1 MTDRPYQNRHWTSE
15 DGLTLHFRD
24 YTGVEAAQDRPPV
37 LCLHGLTRNAR
48 DFSHLAERLA
58 PEWRV
63 LVPEMRGRGD
73 SNYAPDPQTYAV
85 PQYVADLTALLEQEK
100 IDRYVAIATSMG
112 GIMTMAQAAQDASRI
127 AAAALN
133 DIGPVVEPEGLEK
146 IRTYVG
152 QGRSFPTWM
161 HAARSLADTHGEA
174 HPAFALDDWLAM
186 AKRNLV
192 IGSNGRIVFDY
203 DMKLAEPMLEADD
216 SAVPP
221 DLWPGFDALSDRPL
235 LLIRGALSNLLSEE
249 TFAEM
254 QRRASDVEAITI
266 DNTGHAPTLME
277 PEVLA
282 AIDRLLAKVR

>member
-1 MTDRPYQNRHWTSE
+1 MTDRPYQNRHWTSK

-24 YTGVEAAQDRPPV
+24 YPGAEGAQDRPPV
-37 LCLHGLTRNAR
+37 ICLHGLTRNAR

-73 SNYAPDPQTYAV
+73 SDYASDPQSYAV
-85 PQYVADLTALLEQEK
+85 PQYVADVRALLEQEQ
-100 IDRYVAIATSMG
+100 IERYVAIATSMG
-112 GIMTMAQAAQDASRI
+112 GIMTMAQAAEDPSRI

-133 DIGPVVEPEGLEK
+133 DIGPVVESQGLEK

-174 HPAFALDDWLAM
+174 HPAFTLDDWLAM

-221 DLWPGFDALSDRPL
+221 DLWPGFDALCDKPL

-254 QRRASDVEAITI
+254 QRRAEDVEAITVTQ
-266 DNTGHAPTLME
+266 TGHAPTLME

-282 AIDRLLAKVR
+282 AIDHLLAKVR